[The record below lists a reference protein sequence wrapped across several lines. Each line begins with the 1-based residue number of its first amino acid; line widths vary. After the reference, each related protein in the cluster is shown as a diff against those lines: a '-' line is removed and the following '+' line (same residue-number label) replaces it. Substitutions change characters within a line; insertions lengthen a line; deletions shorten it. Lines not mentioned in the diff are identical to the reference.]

1 MTAVGDT
8 VTLRAIHGRDLPCE
22 VVAVHSDTVL
32 DLRIVGRSEKPL
44 LKIERSDEPKPFT
57 WRPA

>member
-1 MTAVGDT
+1 MNVGDT
-8 VTLRAIHGRDLPCE
+8 VTFHGLAGRTHAAE
-22 VVAVHSDTVL
+22 VVAVHSETVL
-32 DLRIVGRSEKPL
+32 DLRVGDRKPL